1 MFSPTGRFQPIR
13 SAQPFVLET
22 SAGVWRALTRPEPIK
37 FTASVVNQL

>member
-13 SAQPFVLET
+13 SAQPSVLET
-22 SAGVWRALTRPEPIK
+22 SAGVWRAWTRQTPIK